1 MSQKIYKLWRIKR
14 WTEAWLQLPKEEQD
28 KIFEHVVKS
37 LESVGGKWTI
47 RCTSYWANE
56 ACLAWGV
63 NAYPDLEAAFTDGE
77 NLRKMD
83 WGRYLETETILG
95 ISIDE

>member
-1 MSQKIYKLWRIKR
+1 MSQKVYKLWRIKR
-14 WTEAWLQLPKEEQD
+14 WTEAWLQLSKEEQD
-28 KIFEHVVKS
+28 KIFDQVVKS
-37 LESVGGKWTI
+37 LESVSGKSPI

-63 NAYPDLEAAFTDGE
+63 NAYPDLDAALMDGE

>member
-28 KIFEHVVKS
+28 KIFDQVVKS
-37 LESVGGKWTI
+37 LESVGGKSTI

-63 NAYPDLEAAFTDGE
+63 NVYPDLEAAFTDGD